1 LSLKPIATR
10 DFAIIGCP
18 VTMVGLGGEGILRTY
33 GRAQQATAVIQA
45 AIDQGIT
52 YFDCAHAYA
61 DSELYY
67 GAIWKAFP
75 EKRGSLFQASKS
87 ASRDKKGALAD
98 LENSLRR
105 LQTDYL
111 DLWQIHDV
119 RTDSDLNRIAGP
131 DGALEA
137 FVAAKASGKVR
148 HIGVT
153 GHHDPR
159 ILTQAVIEWPV
170 DSVMMP
176 VNPAEAVLGGF
187 LTSTLPAAQAKNM
200 AVIGMKIL
208 GAAHY
213 ILPEWGIT
221 AEMLIRFAVTS
232 GITVVIVGCSSD
244 AEVGTLA
251 RIGRDFVPLS
261 EDEKNHLTGRFKPHA
276 KRLAFY
282 RGVF

>member
-1 LSLKPIATR
+1 MPLKPIATR
-10 DFAIIGCP
+10 DFGKTGRS

-33 GRAQQATAVIQA
+33 GQTRQAAAVIQD
-45 AIDQGIT
+45 AIDQGIA
-52 YFDCAHAYA
+52 YFDCAHVYA
-61 DSELYY
+61 DSESYY
-67 GAIWKAFP
+67 GSIWKKFP
-75 EKRGSLFQASKS
+75 EKRAGLFQASKS

-119 RTDSDLNRIAGP
+119 RTDSDFTRIAGP
-131 DGALEA
+131 GGALEA
-137 FVAAKASGKVR
+137 FTTAKTAGKVR

-159 ILTQAVIEWPV
+159 ILTRAVNEWPV

-187 LTSTLPAAQAKNM
+187 LTSTLPAARAKNM

-208 GAAHY
+208 GAAQY

-221 AEMLIRFAVTS
+221 ADMLIRFAVS
-232 GITVVIVGCSSD
+232 CGVTVAIVGCSSET
-244 AEVGTLA
+244 EVRTLA
-251 RIGRDFVPLS
+251 RIGRNYAPLT
-261 EDEKNHLTGRFKPHA
+261 EDETMHLTGRFEPYA
-276 KRLAFY
+276 RRLAFY

>member
-1 LSLKPIATR
+1 MSLKPIATR
-10 DFAIIGCP
+10 EFGKTGRT
-18 VTMVGLGGEGILRTY
+18 VTRTGLGGEGILRTH
-33 GRAQQATAVIQA
+33 GRMQQAAAVIQT

-52 YFDCAHAYA
+52 YFDCAHVYA

-67 GAIWKAFP
+67 GSIWKAFP
-75 EKRGSLFQASKS
+75 EKRAGLFQASKS
-87 ASRDKKGALAD
+87 ASRDKKGALTD

-119 RTDSDLNRIAGP
+119 RTDSDFNRIAGP
-131 DGALEA
+131 GGALEA
-137 FVAAKASGKVR
+137 FTAAKASGKVR

-159 ILTQAVIEWPV
+159 ILTRAVIEWPV

-187 LTSTLPAAQAKNM
+187 LTSTLPAARAKNM

-221 AEMLIRFAVTS
+221 ADMLIRFAMGC

-244 AEVGTLA
+244 AEVRTLA
-251 RIGRDFVPLS
+251 QIGREFIPLS
-261 EDEKNHLTGRFKPHA
+261 DAEKNLLTERFKPHA

>member
-1 LSLKPIATR
+1 MSLKPIATR
-10 DFAIIGCP
+10 DFGKTGRS

-33 GRAQQATAVIQA
+33 GRTQQAAAMIQA
-45 AIDQGIT
+45 AIEQGVT
-52 YFDCAHAYA
+52 YFDCAHVYA

-67 GAIWKAFP
+67 GSIWKAFP
-75 EKRGSLFQASKS
+75 EKRAGLFQASKS
-87 ASRDKKGALAD
+87 ASRDKKGALTD

-119 RTDSDLNRIAGP
+119 RTDSDFNQIAGP
-131 DGALEA
+131 GGALEA
-137 FVAAKASGKVR
+137 FTAAKASGKVR

-159 ILTQAVIEWPV
+159 ILTRAVTEWPV

-176 VNPAEAVLGGF
+176 VNPAEAVIGGF

-208 GAAHY
+208 GAAQY
-213 ILPEWGIT
+213 ILPEWGVS
-221 AEMLIRFAVTS
+221 ADMLIRFAVS
-232 GITVVIVGCSSD
+232 CGITLAIVGCSSE
-244 AEVGTLA
+244 AEVRTLA
-251 RIGRDFVPLS
+251 HIGRNYVALS
-261 EDEKNHLTGRFKPHA
+261 EVEKNHLTEQFKPYA
-276 KRLAFY
+276 KRLTFY
-282 RGVF
+282 REVF

>member
-1 LSLKPIATR
+1 MSLKPIATR
-10 DFAIIGCP
+10 EFGKTGRT
-18 VTMVGLGGEGILRTY
+18 VTRTGLGGEGILRTH
-33 GRAQQATAVIQA
+33 GRMQQAAAVIQT

-52 YFDCAHAYA
+52 YFDCAHVYA

-67 GAIWKAFP
+67 GSIWKAFP
-75 EKRGSLFQASKS
+75 EKRAGLFQASKS
-87 ASRDKKGALAD
+87 ASRDKKGALTD

-119 RTDSDLNRIAGP
+119 RTDSDFNRIAGP
-131 DGALEA
+131 GGALEA
-137 FVAAKASGKVR
+137 FTAAKDAGKVR
-148 HIGVT
+148 HIGIT

-159 ILTQAVIEWPV
+159 ILTRAVTEWPV

-187 LTSTLPAAQAKNM
+187 LTSTLPAARAKNM

-221 AEMLIRFAVTS
+221 ADMLIRFAMGC

-244 AEVGTLA
+244 AEVRTLA
-251 RIGRDFVPLS
+251 QIGREFIPLS
-261 EDEKNHLTGRFKPHA
+261 DAEKNLLTERFKPHA